1 MVERVAEWNQCYKT
15 GKGIGIYCQ
24 GKFKGDS
31 W

>member
-15 GKGIGIYCQ
+15 GKGIYCQ
-24 GKFKGDS
+24 GKLKGDS